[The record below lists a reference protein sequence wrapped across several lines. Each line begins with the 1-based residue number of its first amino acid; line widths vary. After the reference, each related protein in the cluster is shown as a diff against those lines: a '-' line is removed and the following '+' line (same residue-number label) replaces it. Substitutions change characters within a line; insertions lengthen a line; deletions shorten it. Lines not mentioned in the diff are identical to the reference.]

1 MADGASRTQRRPCSA
16 LERRKCPGWRPSNSR
31 ARPAA
36 ISAMVKSAAATV
48 MSGGQRT
55 LTDVVTTNASVAL
68 VTEVALRSA
77 KGGN

>member
-1 MADGASRTQRRPCSA
+1 
-16 LERRKCPGWRPSNSR
+16 
-31 ARPAA
+31 
-36 ISAMVKSAAATV
+36 MVKSAAATV

-77 KGGN
+77 KDGN

>member
-1 MADGASRTQRRPCSA
+1 
-16 LERRKCPGWRPSNSR
+16 
-31 ARPAA
+31 
-36 ISAMVKSAAATV
+36 MVKSAAATV